1 MFFASFTR
9 TFTQES
15 KFVFQMHFIR
25 FSNNKKGG
33 HLHTPIIRTLYTHS
47 IIFFN
52 SRAVEASLTFIA
64 ITAYQVEV
72 GIGLESRAPCSV
84 TIMNSCAAVVSFR
97 TIQEGGNATFM
108 ILCFYI
114 AASYKQ
120 YIICTNAWNLINQ
133 DHIFFFVFLY
143 VVNIAALDFLIT
155 HVDQNSKN
163 VFYLRTWPEIL

>member
-47 IIFFN
+47 IIFFH
-52 SRAVEASLTFIA
+52 SRAVETSLTFA

-72 GIGLESRAPCSV
+72 GIALESRAPCSV
-84 TIMNSCAAVVSFR
+84 TIMNSCAAAVLLR

-108 ILCFYI
+108 TLCFYI

-120 YIICTNAWNLINQ
+120 YIICTNESYKSRSY
-133 DHIFFFVFLY
+133 IFFRIF
-143 VVNIAALDFLIT
+143 I
-155 HVDQNSKN
+155 
-163 VFYLRTWPEIL
+163 RR

>member
-1 MFFASFTR
+1 MFFTSFTR
-9 TFTQES
+9 TFTLES

-47 IIFFN
+47 IIFFH
-52 SRAVEASLTFIA
+52 SRAVETSLTFA

-72 GIGLESRAPCSV
+72 GIALESRAPCSV
-84 TIMNSCAAVVSFR
+84 TIMNSCAAAVLLR

-120 YIICTNAWNLINQ
+120 YIICTNESYKSRSY
-133 DHIFFFVFLY
+133 IFFRIF
-143 VVNIAALDFLIT
+143 I
-155 HVDQNSKN
+155 
-163 VFYLRTWPEIL
+163 RR

>member
-1 MFFASFTR
+1 MFFTSFTR
-9 TFTQES
+9 TFTLES

-47 IIFFN
+47 IIFFH
-52 SRAVEASLTFIA
+52 SRAVETSLTFA

-72 GIGLESRAPCSV
+72 GIALESRAPCSV
-84 TIMNSCAAVVSFR
+84 TIMNSCAAAVLLR

-108 ILCFYI
+108 TLCFYI

-120 YIICTNAWNLINQ
+120 YIICTNESYKSRSY
-133 DHIFFFVFLY
+133 IFFRIF
-143 VVNIAALDFLIT
+143 I
-155 HVDQNSKN
+155 
-163 VFYLRTWPEIL
+163 RR